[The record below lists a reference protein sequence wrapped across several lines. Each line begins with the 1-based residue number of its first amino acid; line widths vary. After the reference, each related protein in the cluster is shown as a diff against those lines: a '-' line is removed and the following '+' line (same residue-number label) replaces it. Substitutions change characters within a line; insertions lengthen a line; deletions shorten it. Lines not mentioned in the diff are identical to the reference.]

1 MRRVGWAVE
10 FSVRTVLDACALRGQ
25 ECREEETRWAEKVK
39 QSGASEDEQVAPEA
53 ILADARARREHHKA
67 MAETYER
74 WERMLKLR
82 DATEVLE
89 LDVEDVAYFG
99 L

>member
-10 FSVRTVLDACALRGQ
+10 FSVRAVLDACALRGQ

-39 QSGASEDEQVAPEA
+39 SGGTTEDEQVAPEA
-53 ILADARARREHHKA
+53 IVADARARREHSKA

-82 DATEVLE
+82 DSTEVLE

>member
-1 MRRVGWAVE
+1 MRRPLWSVE
-10 FSVRTVLDACALRGQ
+10 FSVRSVLDACALRAQ
-25 ECREEETRWAEKVK
+25 ECREEETRWAEKVR
-39 QSGASEDEQVAPEA
+39 QGGAAEDEQVAPEA
-53 ILADARARREHHKA
+53 IVADARARREHSKA

-82 DATEVLE
+82 DSAELLE

>member
-1 MRRVGWAVE
+1 
-10 FSVRTVLDACALRGQ
+10 
-25 ECREEETRWAEKVK
+25 
-39 QSGASEDEQVAPEA
+39 
-53 ILADARARREHHKA
+53 